1 MKLKFTLLK
10 DAENNQLIVS
20 ETGEMDRGTFAKL
33 HEENYELDTMKEGIQ
48 LGESTFIE
56 LMRRRNLFPPYDL
69 AQKLFQS
76 AEILLSDDA
85 MEQILVEYE
94 DIDALPSIADT
105 PEEVEELE
113 DEEDE
118 ISDLLKED
126 SDDLSEDDI
135 KEIDS
140 DDDTPKFL
148 PDNDSEHEN

>member
-10 DAENNQLIVS
+10 DVENNQLIVS

-33 HEENYELDTMKEGIQ
+33 HEENYDLDTMKEGVQ
-48 LGESTFIE
+48 RGESTFIG

-76 AEILLSDDA
+76 AETLLSDDE

-94 DIDALPSIADT
+94 DIDALPSIDDT
-105 PEEVEELE
+105 PVEVEELE